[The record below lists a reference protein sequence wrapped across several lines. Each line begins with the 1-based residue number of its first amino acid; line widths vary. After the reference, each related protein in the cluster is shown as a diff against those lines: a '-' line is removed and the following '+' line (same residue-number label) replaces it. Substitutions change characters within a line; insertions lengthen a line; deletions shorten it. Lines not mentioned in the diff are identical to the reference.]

1 VALADTG
8 ILGACT
14 GNRHE
19 FPVVTV
25 GPQRELQHAKG
36 ASSHLAIRL
45 NTLSTV
51 QRCPPSPHGELAET
65 HGVRSAT
72 RVLWREALVQMI
84 VTVDDH
90 AIVREGLK
98 VLINSHAGM
107 EVVGEAADRRTACAR
122 VADRRS
128 RRAPLTRRRY
138 ETSLISATVTRPVRF
153 QVSHERPSPDLSL
166 RRACMAVDLSP
177 STV

>member
-1 VALADTG
+1 MALADTG
-8 ILGACT
+8 ILGAFT

-36 ASSHLAIRL
+36 ASSYLAIRL

-51 QRCPPSPHGELAET
+51 QRCPSSLHGELADT
-65 HGVRSAT
+65 HRVRSAT

-107 EVVGEAADRRTACAR
+107 EVVGEAADGRTACAR
-122 VADRRS
+122 VREMRPDVVVMDVSMPELNGVQATREVRS
-128 RRAPLTRRRY
+128 QCPDVKVLALTRYMRNGA
-138 ETSLISATVTRPVRF
+138 I
-153 QVSHERPSPDLSL
+153 
-166 RRACMAVDLSP
+166 
-177 STV
+177 